1 MQNDTAIEEL
11 PEVPLFLS
19 EGSTAKELRAQ
30 TPERSIDA
38 PMTQAP
44 SSPSKREAP
53 SLASSL
59 KKNKVT
65 GKGIEM
71 LEKIAFLFDEDMQED
86 MSTDKVGFLQ
96 VRLAAPKTRKITK
109 KPIRPKDG
117 VKNLSFN
124 ACPPDVQKGLLKTR
138 AAEWRKWKDFNA
150 GVILSRDEVS
160 RLQDEGVRVY
170 PMQWVET
177 DKNAHKRRDNI
188 TVQMEL
194 KSRLVGCGN
203 FEA

>member
-1 MQNDTAIEEL
+1 M
-11 PEVPLFLS
+11 PHFPFV
-19 EGSTAKELRAQ
+19 GSTAKELRAQ
-30 TPERSIDA
+30 SPERSTA
-38 PMTQAP
+38 PLTQAP
-44 SSPSKREAP
+44 KSPSKRESSP
-53 SLASSL
+53 SLVSSL

-71 LEKIAFLFDEDMQED
+71 LEKIAFLFDEDVQED

-160 RLQDEGVRVY
+160 RLRDEGVRVY

-188 TVQMEL
+188 TVPMEL

-203 FEA
+203 FEDTGTSD